1 VRGGNDLIVSRLA
14 EPLQDVIETTTV
26 LEAIRTQSDGSFLC
40 SFRKGS
46 SSLDVR
52 ANDVVLT
59 IPFTMLRDVRMD
71 VPMQPVKQRAIGELG
86 YGTNAKL
93 MVGFTERVWRE
104 RWGSNGSV
112 LTDLSFQQV
121 WETSRKQAGA
131 SGILTNFTGGRHG
144 VELGQGTATSQA
156 TTLVS
161 QLLQVFPGIAIA
173 RTDAREAR
181 MHWPSNP
188 FVRGS
193 YACYRPG
200 QWTALR
206 GAEAEPVGRLYFAGE
221 HCSLVAQGFMEG
233 ACETGLAAAR
243 QILAAR
249 GTQPAPRPSRS
260 RRALLGLNG

>member
-1 VRGGNDLIVSRLA
+1 V
-14 EPLQDVIETTTV
+14 
-26 LEAIRTQSDGSFLC
+26 C
-40 SFRKGS
+40 SFRKS
-46 SSLDVR
+46 SSSFDVR
-52 ANDVVLT
+52 ANDVLLT
-59 IPFTMLRDVRMD
+59 IPFTMLREVRID
-71 VPMQPVKQRAIGELG
+71 VPMPPAKQRAIGELG

-112 LTDLSFQQV
+112 LTDLAFQQV
-121 WETSRKQAGA
+121 WETSRKQPGA

-156 TTLVS
+156 TMLVS

-173 RTDAREAR
+173 RTEAREAR

-193 YACYRPG
+193 YACYKPG

-243 QILAAR
+243 RILATRGLQPGPAR
-249 GTQPAPRPSRS
+249 LS
-260 RRALLGLNG
+260 RRALLLRR